1 MFAMDQ
7 EQQQQL
13 TKVSSA
19 VQECL
24 DECRDSHT
32 PFTQL
37 AHWLER
43 LRADKTWADEELR
56 EFQMRV
62 VRELI

>member
-1 MFAMDQ
+1 MAIMD
-7 EQQQQL
+7 QQQL
-13 TKVSSA
+13 TKVESA

-37 AHWLER
+37 AHWLDR
-43 LRADKTWADEELR
+43 LKSDPAWGAAELR
-56 EFQMRV
+56 EFQLRV